1 MFCEKCGEQ
10 KDKCSCPNEK
20 IADKSGGFVKH
31 GEAKLLGV
39 VDKNGKKE
47 EKLES

>member
-1 MFCEKCGEQ
+1 MFCKKCGE
-10 KDKCSCPNEK
+10 KECNCPNEK

-31 GEAKLLGV
+31 GVAKLLGV
-39 VDKNGKKE
+39 VDKNGEKE